1 MKLDN
6 IITQLKKGD
15 ITEIANLTGYS
26 FFTVQK
32 VFKYNY
38 DLKRESSKTI
48 IAAAKELIRFR
59 KSMKPKRTKRAYT
72 IKSKTNN

>member
-6 IITQLKKGD
+6 IISQLKKGD
-15 ITEIANLTGYS
+15 ITTIAKMTGYS

-38 DLKRESSKTI
+38 DLNRESSKTI
-48 IAAAKELIRFR
+48 VKAAKELISFR
-59 KSMKPKRTKRAYT
+59 KNIKPNRTVRTYVKKQRA
-72 IKSKTNN
+72 